1 MAMGVEPLVGAS
13 EEISG
18 SYKVCDPCAEAF
30 AALRSTVNAGCV
42 VTGMIINRER
52 RIQSVD

>member
-1 MAMGVEPLVGAS
+1 MTDDAERPNSPGMAMGVEPLVGAS

-30 AALRSTVNAGCV
+30 AA
-42 VTGMIINRER
+42 
-52 RIQSVD
+52 